1 MRHLQATRPMRLSI
15 ITPSYQQAPYLE
27 ECIRSVREQ
36 GGDVEH
42 IVVDG
47 GSTDGSKAIIEQHA
61 DQLRWWCSEKDKGQ
75 SDAINK
81 GLAQASGA
89 AFTWVNSDDALL
101 PGAIAHV
108 QRAFA
113 ADPELL
119 VFGGQVT
126 HRDAKGERIFDRLN
140 STVDQQLFADPVINQ
155 PATWYRLDVVKEIGG
170 VDPALRYVMDVELWW
185 QVLLRHGTD
194 HLRFERVPLAMFRL
208 HDESKTVTQH
218 SGFLREMGTILH
230 GLCERTG
237 NEDVAAMLALGY
249 CDRPSLRGIPAN
261 EKDHHTIVRDMS
273 IHFLLKWHGHIHTEA
288 EFHMMQRLHEGD
300 FTREVRMLPG
310 MAERWSKARLNVDGT
325 TWNRYRVRRKLKHL
339 FG

>member
-1 MRHLQATRPMRLSI
+1 MRLSI

-27 ECIRSVREQ
+27 ECIRSVHDQ
-36 GGDVEH
+36 GADVEH

-47 GSTDGSKAIIEQHA
+47 GGMDGSKEIIEQHVEK
-61 DQLRWWCSEKDKGQ
+61 LSWWCSEKDKGQ

-81 GLAQASGA
+81 GLAHASGD

-108 QRAFA
+108 RKAFE

-126 HRDAKGERIFDRLN
+126 HRDTKGERVFDRLN
-140 STVDQQLFADPVINQ
+140 STDDLQLFADPVINQ
-155 PATWYRLDVVKEIGG
+155 PATWYRVDVVKEIGG

-185 QVLLRHGTD
+185 QVLFRHGTR
-194 HLRFERVPLAMFRL
+194 HMRFERMPLAMFRL

-218 SGFLREMGTILH
+218 SGFLREMATILY
-230 GLCERTG
+230 GLCERTE
-237 NEDVAAMLALGY
+237 NEDVAAMMALGY
-249 CDRPSLRGIPAN
+249 PERPALRGIPAN
-261 EKDHHTIVRDMS
+261 GSEHHKVVRDMS
-273 IHFLLKWHGHIHTEA
+273 VHFLLKWHGHIHTET

-300 FTREVRMLPG
+300 FTNEVRLLPG
-310 MAERWSKARLNVDGT
+310 MAERWAKARLAVDGT